1 MLVVARVVEF
11 HVELAGWHDWGDLD
25 HHHSHVLPPGLF
37 IMSIDLLEKSM
48 HNVGTA
54 SMTVVRADGDIVFVG
69 WLAWPGPFVT
79 RDSQAALR
87 EMREMRCK
95 CHKDAR

>member
-1 MLVVARVVEF
+1 MIGVTWIIIIHMCCLLVFSSCQSIFWKKACIMLEQ
-11 HVELAGWHDWGDLD
+11 H
-25 HHHSHVLPPGLF
+25 P
-37 IMSIDLLEKSM
+37 
-48 HNVGTA
+48 